1 MSEPAKVLIDKDGFK
16 WFLQD
21 DGQYEGDGGYLHYS
35 CDFLEAIFGPLTELK
50 EEEEEEEEDMSD
62 GNMPEVLIDCA
73 GDRWELQDDGYY
85 SYGWGTLYLDIED
98 LQRLHGPLVEPGK
111 GVFKMPEQGMSE
123 DEPSK
128 VLIDDEG
135 DEWYYNEDSGKYHF
149 DDINSNFTH
158 SLEYLKTIYDDLHEP
173 DKGVFKKP
181 EQKQEEEEVP
191 AEALLNKD
199 GLPKVVIDREGDA
212 WTLWE
217 TDGKYHSF
225 GEEFPEGLTLEPHVL
240 EQDYSP
246 LRLPGKTVFKMPEK
260 APQATEPPYPGTII
274 EVDGEKYIRSDHETY
289 PWIDLEAGVSKDW
302 AHLVRQ
308 GNVVIEAKKPS

>member
-1 MSEPAKVLIDKDGFK
+1 MSEPAKVLIDKDGIE
-16 WFLQD
+16 WVLQD
-21 DGQYEGDGGYLHYS
+21 GGKYEWDQGYVRHS
-35 CDFLEAIFGPLTELK
+35 RGWLEEVFGPLTERK
-50 EEEEEEEEDMSD
+50 EEVMSD

-73 GDRWELQDDGYY
+73 GDRWELLDNGYY
-85 SYGWGTLYLDIED
+85 SYGYGTRYLDIED
-98 LQRLHGPLVEPGK
+98 LQGLYSPLVEPGK
-111 GVFKMPEQGMSE
+111 GVFKMPEREQGMSE
-123 DEPSK
+123 DEPPK

-173 DKGVFKKP
+173 DKGVSKKP

-191 AEALLNKD
+191 AEAFLNKD

-217 TDGKYHSF
+217 TDGNYHWR
-225 GEEFPEGLTLEPHVL
+225 GEGFSVGVTSEPHVL
-240 EQDYSP
+240 EQEYGP
-246 LRLPGKTVFKMPEK
+246 LLLPGKTVFKMPKHLDPEK
-260 APQATEPPYPGTII
+260 ATEPPYPGTII

>member
-50 EEEEEEEEDMSD
+50 EEEEEEEEEEEDMSD

-98 LQRLHGPLVEPGK
+98 LQRLHGPLVERREEVMSDGN
-111 GVFKMPEQGMSE
+111 MPE
-123 DEPSK
+123 

-173 DKGVFKKP
+173 DKGVSKKP

-191 AEALLNKD
+191 AEAFLNKD

-217 TDGKYHSF
+217 TDEKYHWR
-225 GEEFPEGLTLEPHVL
+225 GEEFYGSLTLEPHVL
-240 EQDYSP
+240 EQEYGP
-246 LRLPGKTVFKMPEK
+246 LLLPGKTVFKMPKHLDPEK
-260 APQATEPPYPGTII
+260 ATEPPYPGTTIQAL
-274 EVDGEKYIRSDHETY
+274 GEKYIRSNHETL
-289 PWIDLEAGVSKDW
+289 PWVNLETGVSKDW